1 MPSDRILDAVERYY
15 TQKLRLHG
23 PTAQGVDWN
32 SAGSQ
37 VLRFEQVAGVFGED
51 AGFSVNDYGCG
62 YGALA
67 DHLSGQG
74 RDFHYWGY
82 DISGEM
88 ITTARALHAGWAHC
102 AFCTDEAD
110 LPVSDYTVAS
120 GIFNVKLTIDEGD
133 WERYVYDRV
142 DRLGQ
147 LSRRGFAFNLL
158 SRFSDANRMRADLF
172 YADPVQMFEYCRT
185 RFSRRVALLH
195 DSPLYEFTI
204 LVRL

>member
-1 MPSDRILDAVERYY
+1 MPCNGILDAVEQYY

-32 SAGSQ
+32 SAESQ
-37 VLRFEQVAGVFGED
+37 ALRFAQVAGLFGED

-67 DHLSGQG
+67 DYLSGQE
-74 RDFHYWGY
+74 RDFQYCGY
-82 DISGEM
+82 DISREM
-88 ITTARALHAGWAHC
+88 VATARALHAGWRHC
-102 AFCTDEAD
+102 TFYSDDAA

-120 GIFNVKLTIDEGD
+120 GVLNVKLAIAEAD
-133 WERYVYDRV
+133 WERYVYV
-142 DRLGQ
+142 VIDRLAEI
-147 LSRRGFAFNLL
+147 SRRGFAFNML
-158 SRFSDANRMRADLF
+158 SRFSDATRMRADLF
-172 YADPVQMFEYCRT
+172 YADPLQMFEHCRT

-204 LVRL
+204 VVRL